1 MSVSVQ
7 TEDFD
12 ISKEIRA
19 LNGKTNNIGAIVS
32 FIGQVRDFSEGSNII
47 QMKLEHYPGMT
58 EKSLV
63 SIEREARTKWNIQDV
78 RIIHRFGDL
87 QPADQIV
94 LVIVASR
101 HRAQAFLACEF
112 IMDYL
117 KTSAP
122 FWKKELTN
130 SSERWVESKESD
142 DLALERW
149 KHAV

>member
-1 MSVSVQ
+1 MSCKSN
-7 TEDFD
+7 
-12 ISKEIRA
+12 S
-19 LNGKTNNIGAIVS
+19 IGAIVS
-32 FIGQVRDFSEGSNII
+32 FIGKVRDFSEGSNITK
-47 QMKLEHYPGMT
+47 MKLEHYPGMT
-58 EKSLV
+58 EKSLI
-63 SIEREARTKWNIQDV
+63 SIENEARERWKIQDL

-87 QPADQIV
+87 LPADQIV
-94 LVIVASR
+94 LVIVASN

-130 SSERWVESKESD
+130 TSERWVEHKDSD

-149 KHAV
+149 K

>member
-1 MSVSVQ
+1 LSVSVQ

-12 ISKEIRA
+12 ISKEIRG

-47 QMKLEHYPGMT
+47 QMRLEHYPGMT

-94 LVIVASR
+94 LVIVASH

-122 FWKKELTN
+122 FWKKEITN
-130 SSERWVESKESD
+130 SSERWVESKEYD

>member
-7 TEDFD
+7 IENFD
-12 ISKEIRA
+12 IAKEIKA
-19 LNGKTNNIGAIVS
+19 INSKTNNIGAIVS

-47 QMKLEHYPGMT
+47 HMKLEHYPGMT
-58 EKSLV
+58 EKSLA
-63 SIEREARTKWNIQDV
+63 SIENEARKKWKIQDI

-87 QPADQIV
+87 RPADQIV
-94 LVIVASR
+94 LVIVASL

-142 DLALERW
+142 DLALKRW
-149 KHAV
+149 KQIV